1 MSHRVHCLVVGPF
14 PPPLHGFS
22 AVTAAICGRFEAA
35 GVTSLRVNTASPPLF
50 GRQFAAIFCRL
61 SAVFRLTR
69 LLTTARPS
77 TVYLALSGGSGQL
90 FDTLAVL
97 AARAFR
103 CRVIFHHHSYSY
115 LDRSHAITGLLVSA
129 AGKDAIHIA
138 LCPQM
143 ARTLQQHYPRAARV
157 VIISNASIVGHP
169 NRDGAAPKTGQGAGV
184 RTIGF
189 LSNITIDKGIER
201 FIVLV
206 SLVREFAPQVA
217 ARVAGPIAEARAGA
231 LIDKAVAGTAIAYL
245 GPVYGADKDKFLEQI
260 DALIFP
266 SIYPNECEPLVVL
279 EALRAGVPVIATAR
293 GCIPSMVDESC
304 GLLIDRDARDLAPA
318 ADRIRRWIDHPAEFA
333 AAREAACLNFERLY
347 REGEQALQDLIRVVL
362 GTEILGNEPTA
373 RPAQNA

>member
-22 AVTAAICGRFEAA
+22 AVTTAICGRFEAA
-35 GVTSLRVNTASPPLF
+35 GVTSLRVDTASRPRF
-50 GRQFAAIFCRL
+50 GRKIAALFQRL
-61 SAVFRLTR
+61 SAVFRLIR
-69 LLTTARPS
+69 LLATVRPA
-77 TVYLALSGGSGQL
+77 TVYLALSGGGGQL

-103 CRVIFHHHSYSY
+103 CRIIVHHHSYSY

-138 LCPQM
+138 LCSQM
-143 ARTLQQHYPRAARV
+143 ARTLQQLYPRAAHV
-157 VIISNASIVGHP
+157 VVISNAAIVGNP
-169 NRDGAAPKTGQGAGV
+169 NRGDAAPKTARGAGM

-189 LSNITIDKGIER
+189 LGNVTMDKGIER
-201 FIVLV
+201 FIALV
-206 SLVREFAPQVA
+206 SLIHKFAPQVA
-217 ARVAGPIAEARAGA
+217 ARVAGPIADSGAGV
-231 LIDKAVAGTAIAYL
+231 LIDNAVAGHAIAYL
-245 GPVYGADKDKFLEQI
+245 GPVYDADKDAFLEQI

-293 GCIPSMVDESC
+293 GCIPSLVDESC
-304 GLLIDRDARDLAPA
+304 GILIDRDARDLAPA

-347 REGEQALQDLIRVVL
+347 REGERALQDLIRV
-362 GTEILGNEPTA
+362 ILGNEPMA
-373 RPAQNA
+373 HRPAQDA